1 MLKSVVREGEKVGK
15 KRREGVKGRFMRS
28 DVSGVTH
35 RLKKKRSLQVIP
47 FKFLIS
53 YT

>member
-35 RLKKKRSLQVIP
+35 RLKKKKEVY
-47 FKFLIS
+47 K
-53 YT
+53 